1 MYLSFFCLLS
11 QNIRRNFPRMLGY
24 SDGQHTTNSQFGPV
38 STAFRMDDVQC
49 TGNEASLLDCPHN
62 PRHNCGSHEGAG
74 VICSNSSNSGRLK
87 SFWKNVGCVSQESL
101 SAPKVMIFQ
110 ESKNCFF
117 HNMYENGWKIAQIVW
132 SSILFNFCNI
142 TKVLCLQSSFFA
154 QNRFSFK
161 NSK

>member
-1 MYLSFFCLLS
+1 MICYQFDTINDIWFCCFDLKLQRWGWSEDRDLTRETSLLVDDLSVTIITTRKMPVWFAGLLKRQETLNVSFLFCLLS

-87 SFWKNVGCVSQESL
+87 SFWKNVGCVS
-101 SAPKVMIFQ
+101 
-110 ESKNCFF
+110 
-117 HNMYENGWKIAQIVW
+117 
-132 SSILFNFCNI
+132 
-142 TKVLCLQSSFFA
+142 
-154 QNRFSFK
+154 
-161 NSK
+161 